1 MLNNRTLRIHKLT
14 DELNHIIEGCIH
26 RRCSAQ
32 EKLYR
37 MFSAK
42 MFGICLRYSS
52 SYEEAKDI
60 LHDGF
65 IKIFDKIQQYGE
77 RGSFE
82 GWVRKIMINTALERY
97 RKSNVMVTLDQLPE
111 IKEEEDD
118 DDDKLHIPMNE
129 LLEYIHKLPNRY
141 RMVFNLYVFEDMT
154 HKEIA
159 ESMGIT
165 EGTSKSDLSR
175 ARNILQNQINNRIKK
190 VANIG

>member
-1 MLNNRTLRIHKLT
+1 MLNDRLLSIRKLT

-26 RRCSAQ
+26 GQRIAQ

-42 MFGICLRYSS
+42 MFGVCLRYSPD
-52 SYEEAKDI
+52 YEEAKDI

-65 IKIFDKIQQYGE
+65 IKIFDKIRQYGG

-82 GWVRKIMINTALERY
+82 GWIRKIMVNTALERY
-97 RKSNVMVTLDQLPE
+97 RRGNMVITLEQLPE
-111 IKEEEDD
+111 MIEEEEDD
-118 DDDKLHIPMNE
+118 NKLHIPMNE
-129 LLEYIHKLPNRY
+129 LLEYVQKLPDRY

-159 ESMGIT
+159 ENMGIA

-175 ARNILQNQINNRIKK
+175 ARNILQNQINSRVRR